1 MRDHFISVLSFSC
14 GALTLSYIALV
25 GFTIFF
31 ASWQTTATQSLR
43 STEGQ
48 LGTLEANYYTAM
60 DHASSLNPTQLGYV
74 TPKEVQFVPA
84 AQDASVGLTFAGN

>member
-1 MRDHFISVLSFSC
+1 MRDHLVSILSFSC

-43 STEGQ
+43 ASEGQ
-48 LGTLEANYYTAM
+48 LGSLEAKYYSAM
-60 DHASSLNPTQLGYV
+60 DHASTLNPTQLGYV
-74 TPKEVQFVPA
+74 TPKSVQFVPA
-84 AQDASVGLTFAGN
+84 AQNVGATLTFARN